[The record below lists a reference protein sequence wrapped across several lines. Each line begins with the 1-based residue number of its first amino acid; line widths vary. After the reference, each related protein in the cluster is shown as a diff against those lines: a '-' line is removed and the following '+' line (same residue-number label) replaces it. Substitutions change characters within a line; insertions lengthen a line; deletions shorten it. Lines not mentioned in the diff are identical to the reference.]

1 MILLKSLKLVKAGR
15 AGTVLPTNTKE
26 VDVARWQKW
35 EPEIRNKQMYCV
47 IGESMSPEGIHTD
60 NILVA
65 SEILPT
71 ARVQDELK
79 YGTFIILQIPD
90 EKNTIIASKKANLK
104 MRKFLMELDIRKS
117 AEELWEEVQSKDRF
131 SCGEDAKKLFI
142 RKHTEALRRISED
155 DERKDVLLSITYT
168 AEHGREYSFHS
179 RKMLCAKV
187 DFYIDNN
194 NEKQEIQY

>member
-1 MILLKSLKLVKAGR
+1 MVLLKSLKLVKAGR
-15 AGTVLPTNTKE
+15 AGTVLPTNIKE
-26 VDVARWQKW
+26 VDVSRWEKW
-35 EPEIRNKQMYCV
+35 KEYIKNKQLYCV

-65 SEILPT
+65 SEIPPT

-79 YGTFIILQIPD
+79 YGTFIILRIPD
-90 EKNTIIASKKANLK
+90 EKNSIIASKKADLK
-104 MRKFLMELDIRKS
+104 MRKFLMVLNIRRKVEDLWKELQENDP
-117 AEELWEEVQSKDRF
+117 F
-131 SCGEDAKKLFI
+131 SCGEDAKTLFNL
-142 RKHTEALRRISED
+142 KYKGALTRIPESEK
-155 DERKDVLLSITYT
+155 ENVLLSITYT

-194 NEKQEIQY
+194 NEKKEI